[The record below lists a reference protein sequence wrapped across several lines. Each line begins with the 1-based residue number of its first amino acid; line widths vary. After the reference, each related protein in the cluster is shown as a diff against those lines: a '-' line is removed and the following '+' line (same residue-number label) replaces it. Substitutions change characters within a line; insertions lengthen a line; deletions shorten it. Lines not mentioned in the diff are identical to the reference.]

1 MNPQEQIDR
10 LPEPSPMTT
19 NLQNLVLAADR
30 RQFAN
35 RSDIPYREGSV
46 KVELELVEDGE
57 PPRDLLGEIETEY
70 GTLVIAWVR
79 VDDLVDVALAADV
92 RIVRQHVRPK
102 TH

>member
-19 NLQNLVLAADR
+19 NLQNLVLAEDR
-30 RQFAN
+30 KQFAE
-35 RSDIPYREGSV
+35 RSDIPYREGTV
-46 KVELELVEDGE
+46 NVELELVEGGE
-57 PPRDLLGEIETEY
+57 PPRELLDEIETEY

-79 VDDLVDVALAADV
+79 VDDLVDVALAEDV
-92 RIVRQHVRPK
+92 RIVRRHARPK